1 MAANPAFKWE
11 LPLSKLWVQ
20 LCPTP
25 SRAGVGDPVR
35 VTNLENLNIRNV
47 AIIAHVDHGKTTL
60 VDQMLRQ
67 CGQFRDSELKGECI
81 LDSNDLERER
91 GITILAKNIA
101 IHYRG
106 VKINLIDTPGHAD
119 FGGEVE
125 RVLKMADGCL
135 LLVDA
140 FEGPMPQTRFV
151 LQKALEY
158 GLRPVVVINKVDR
171 PDARPLD
178 VLDEVIDLFIELGA
192 DEHMLEFPTIYASGA
207 QGYASLRPGENP
219 GNIRVLFDAILEQ
232 VPPPKADETAPLQML
247 ITSLDYS
254 DYVGRIGI
262 GRVFGG
268 ILKAGQQVTVIRRDG
283 TQSKEQVGELYLFDR
298 LGRIKTDK
306 VVAGDICA
314 VVGLE
319 SVDIGNTVACP
330 DNPMPLPTIT
340 IDEPTLHM
348 TFRVNDSP
356 FAGRSGKFLT
366 SRHIR
371 DRLEKELQHNVALR
385 VEPGNTPE
393 EFHVSG
399 RGLLH
404 LSVLIESMRRE
415 GYELAVGKPKV
426 IFRESDGKKTEPIE
440 LCFVDVPNEYMG
452 PVMEIMGQRRGVCNK
467 VESRGEYTHMEF
479 TVPARGLIGV
489 RNRLLTATNG
499 TAIMHHNFYRYEELR
514 GHIPGR
520 SAGVLIASESG
531 QVTAYALD
539 ALASRGVMFVRPTD
553 QVYEGMIVGEHCK
566 DNDIEVNV
574 CRAKKMTNIRAA
586 SADKTVVLKPPRE
599 MTLEMCLEFIEDDE
613 LLEVTPDALRLRKR
627 MLKESDRKAARR
639 KEQQVG
645 A

>member
-1 MAANPAFKWE
+1 MKPAGSSGAVDVQTKDVQTKTQRLDPAA
-11 LPLSKLWVQ
+11 
-20 LCPTP
+20 
-25 SRAGVGDPVR
+25 RVR
-35 VTNLENLNIRNV
+35 MTKLENASIRNV

-67 CGQFRDSELKGECI
+67 CGEFRDAQLKGERI

-101 IHYRG
+101 IHHQG

-151 LQKALEY
+151 LRKAFEY
-158 GLRPVVVINKVDR
+158 GLRPVVVINKIDR
-171 PDARPLD
+171 HDARPAD
-178 VLDEVIDLFIELGA
+178 VLDEIIDLFIELGA
-192 DEHMLEFPTIYASGA
+192 DEHMLEFPTVYASA
-207 QGYASLRPGENP
+207 TQGYASLEPNENP
-219 GNIRVLFDAILEQ
+219 GNIRVLFDAILEH
-232 VPPPKADETAPLQML
+232 VPPPKCDASGPLQML
-247 ITSLDYS
+247 ITTLDYN

-268 ILKAGQQVTVIRRDG
+268 VLKAAQNVTVIRRDG
-283 TQSKEQVGELYLFDR
+283 KLSNEKIGELYLFDR
-298 LGRIKTDK
+298 LGRVKAEEA
-306 VVAGDICA
+306 VAGDICA

-319 SVDIGNTVACP
+319 SVDIGNTIACP
-330 DNPMPLPTIT
+330 EDPRPLPIIN

-356 FAGRSGKFLT
+356 FVGRSGKFVT

-404 LSVLIESMRRE
+404 LSVLIENMRRE

-426 IFRESDGKKTEPIE
+426 IFRELNGKKTEPIE
-440 LCFVDVPNEYMG
+440 LCAIDVPGEYMG
-452 PVMEIMGQRRGVCNK
+452 PVMELMGQRRGICNK
-467 VESRGEYTHMEF
+467 VETRGEYTHMEF
-479 TVPARGLIGV
+479 TVPARGLIGA

-499 TAIMHHNFYRYEELR
+499 TAIIHHNFYEYEHLR

-520 SAGVLIASESG
+520 AAGVLIASESG

-539 ALASRGVMFVRPTD
+539 ALASRGAMFVKPTD

-566 DNDIEVNV
+566 DNDIEINV

-586 SADKTVVLKPPRE
+586 SADKTVVLKPPRD

-613 LLEVTPDALRLRKR
+613 LLEVTPDCLRLRKR
-627 MLKESDRKAARR
+627 MLREADRKAQKR
-639 KEQQVG
+639 KEQGQS
-645 A
+645 